1 MLVAS
6 AGGCVPGAGAL
17 LPGIARRRSAQT
29 GGSTPAAKGRHRSFQ
44 ESFISHQ
51 DEEEKGFSKSPR
63 GCPAKERSQEQP
75 GKTSGGQGHQPGKTS
90 GGQGHQPE
98 RACMPQCCRN

>member
-17 LPGIARRRSAQT
+17 LPPIARRRSAQT
-29 GGSTPAAKGRHRSFQ
+29 GNTPAAKGRHRSCQ

-51 DEEEKGFSKSPR
+51 DEEEKGFSKSTR

-75 GKTSGGQGHQPGKTS
+75 GKTSGGQGHQP
-90 GGQGHQPE
+90 E
-98 RACMPQCCRN
+98 RACMLQCCRN